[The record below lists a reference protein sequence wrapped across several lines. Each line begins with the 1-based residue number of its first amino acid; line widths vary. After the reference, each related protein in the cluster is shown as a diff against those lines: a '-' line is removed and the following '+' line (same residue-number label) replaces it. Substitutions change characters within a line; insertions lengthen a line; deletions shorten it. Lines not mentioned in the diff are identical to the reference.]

1 MLKKLS
7 YGIMI
12 GLLACSV
19 VAGCGGSKDKDSSS
33 GGSTTAT
40 TLSLIHI

>member
-19 VAGCGGSKDKDSSS
+19 VAGCGGSKDRSEERRVGK
-33 GGSTTAT
+33 
-40 TLSLIHI
+40 

>member
-19 VAGCGGSKDKDSSS
+19 ITAVAV
-33 GGSTTAT
+33 AT
-40 TLSLIHI
+40 KRAALLAVAPLLLLLLV